1 MRGNTAPQPWH
12 YEAVGDDHFVIDA
25 DGNEI
30 AGCSTERPA
39 RLCAAAPELLEA
51 AKEAQDELSQYIALW
66 MERLTARL
74 DEAIKKAEGRE

>member
-1 MRGNTAPQPWH
+1 
-12 YEAVGDDHFVIDA
+12 
-25 DGNEI
+25 
-30 AGCSTERPA
+30 
-39 RLCAAAPELLEA
+39 LCAAAPELLEA